1 MTPQDEID
9 SLTTDILATLRTR
22 TESPREAIQVCGLCI
37 YMLWAMNKSDS
48 DFRGFMKDFSE
59 SMASLHFAND
69 IKGTA

>member
-9 SLTTDILATLRTR
+9 SLTTDILITLHTR

-37 YMLWAMNKSDS
+37 YMLWTMNKSNS
-48 DFRGFMKDFSE
+48 DFSGFMKDFSK